1 MVRGGRLIAVER
13 ISELLGKA
21 RRTISVE
28 LADPGALEAL
38 EGVAGVEDLERSGGR
53 LTFRFAGDLDRVVKA
68 LAAGHVVDLEVT
80 HPSLEEVFLTYYRD
94 GA

>member
-21 RRTISVE
+21 RRTIAVE
-28 LADPGALEAL
+28 LAGPGGTEALEA
-38 EGVAGVEDLERSGGR
+38 VPGVEDLERSGNR
-53 LTFRFAGDLDRVVKA
+53 LTFGFAGDLDRVVKA